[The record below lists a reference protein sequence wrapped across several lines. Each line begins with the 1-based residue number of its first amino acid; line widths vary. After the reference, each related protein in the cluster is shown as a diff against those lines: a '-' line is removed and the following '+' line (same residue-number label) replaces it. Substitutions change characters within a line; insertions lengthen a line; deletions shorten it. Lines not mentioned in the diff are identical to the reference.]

1 MATRFAFENVFVI
14 WGLLE
19 DVEFFGDVDAEV
31 AELLGELDGDSNNE
45 ILSDNGLCFIL
56 LMLAI
61 LSLYFSFIRCY
72 YM

>member
-1 MATRFAFENVFVI
+1 M
-14 WGLLE
+14 E

-61 LSLYFSFIRCY
+61 LSLFFLLLGVIICNL
-72 YM
+72 

>member
-1 MATRFAFENVFVI
+1 M
-14 WGLLE
+14 E
-19 DVEFFGDVDAEV
+19 DVEFFGDVDAE

-61 LSLYFSFIRCY
+61 LSVLFFFY
-72 YM
+72 

>member
-61 LSLYFSFIRCY
+61 LSVLFFFY
-72 YM
+72 

>member
-14 WGLLE
+14 CGLLE
-19 DVEFFGDVDAEV
+19 DVEFFGDVDAE

-56 LMLAI
+56 LVLGI
-61 LSLYFSFIRCY
+61 LSLVFLY
-72 YM
+72 

>member
-1 MATRFAFENVFVI
+1 MI

-19 DVEFFGDVDAEV
+19 DVEFFGDVDAEF
-31 AELLGELDGDSNNE
+31 AELFGELDGDSNNE

-61 LSLYFSFIRCY
+61 LSLFFLLLGVIICNL
-72 YM
+72 

>member
-1 MATRFAFENVFVI
+1 M
-14 WGLLE
+14 E
-19 DVEFFGDVDAEV
+19 DVEFFGDVDAE

-61 LSLYFSFIRCY
+61 LSLFFLLLGVIICNL
-72 YM
+72 

>member
-1 MATRFAFENVFVI
+1 MI

-61 LSLYFSFIRCY
+61 LSLFFSFIRCY

>member
-1 MATRFAFENVFVI
+1 MI

-61 LSLYFSFIRCY
+61 LSLFFLLLGVIICNL
-72 YM
+72 

>member
-1 MATRFAFENVFVI
+1 
-14 WGLLE
+14 LE
-19 DVEFFGDVDAEV
+19 DVEFFGDVDAEF

-61 LSLYFSFIRCY
+61 LSLFFFY
-72 YM
+72 

>member
-1 MATRFAFENVFVI
+1 MI

-61 LSLYFSFIRCY
+61 LSVLFFFH
-72 YM
+72 

>member
-1 MATRFAFENVFVI
+1 M
-14 WGLLE
+14 E

-61 LSLYFSFIRCY
+61 LSLFFSFIRCY

>member
-1 MATRFAFENVFVI
+1 M
-14 WGLLE
+14 E

-56 LMLAI
+56 LTLAI
-61 LSLYFSFIRCY
+61 LSLFFLLLGVIICNL
-72 YM
+72 